1 MYLEALFCK
10 GLQKTEAFS
19 GEAFDAICTNV
30 EQHVSY

>member
-10 GLQKTEAFS
+10 GLQKTKAFS
-19 GEAFDAICTNV
+19 GEAFGAICTNI